1 MTLFPKWNT
10 NIKLLHCNSLDYARD
25 NKSITCF
32 SDLCRPIKNTS
43 MLAPIYTLSSS
54 KAPKR
59 SKFSATNLRE
69 KPVDFLW
76 HRTDVDFGSRNN
88 FTNLG
93 SFEKVFV
100 PEMIPKQ

>member
-1 MTLFPKWNT
+1 
-10 NIKLLHCNSLDYARD
+10 
-25 NKSITCF
+25 
-32 SDLCRPIKNTS
+32 

-93 SFEKVFV
+93 SFEKLSVAV
-100 PEMIPKQ
+100 ETIIPWCSQRIINMNRDGNFCEGT